1 MIDLPSLLQSDCP
14 QLTTNDIV
22 SILDQIRQRAV
33 SNQQHIVLPEGED
46 PRTLVA
52 ASLAVRQR
60 LAQITVLGSEEKVRD
75 AARQAGADLGGV
87 GLIDH
92 VRAGDFDKMV
102 SLLYESRRAR
112 GMTIDEARTALRDPL
127 YYGNLMV
134 RTGRADGSVAGATN
148 TTSHTVRAALH
159 CIGVRPGLKLV
170 SSFFLMTLRDQS
182 IGHNGAMIYA
192 DCGVVIEP
200 SAAELAEIAIASAD
214 SCRALLGAEPRVA
227 MLSFSTK
234 GSARHK
240 LIDKVVEA
248 TRTVRARAPEIDI
261 DGELQADAALVP
273 AIAQSKAPGSAVGGR
288 ANVLIFPDLQSGNIA
303 YKLTE
308 RLAGATAIGP
318 ILQGLDRPAN
328 DLSRGCKA
336 DDIVDAI
343 AITAVQA
350 QARKATR

>member
-1 MIDLPSLLQSDCP
+1 M
-14 QLTTNDIV
+14 
-22 SILDQIRQRAV
+22 SILDQIRQRAS
-33 SNQQHIVLPEGED
+33 SNPQHIVLPEGED
-46 PRTLVA
+46 PRTVIA
-52 ASLAVRQR
+52 ASAAARQR
-60 LAQITVLGSEEKVRD
+60 LARITVIGAEEKVRE

-87 GLIDH
+87 ELIDH
-92 VRAGDFDKMV
+92 TRASDLEKMV
-102 SLLYESRRAR
+102 SLLYEARRAK
-112 GMTIDEARTALRDPL
+112 GMTIDEARGALRDPL

-134 RTGRADGSVAGATN
+134 RGGRADGSVAGATN
-148 TTSHTVRAALH
+148 TTSHTVRVALH
-159 CIGVRPGLKLV
+159 CIGARPGFKLV
-170 SSFFLMTLRDQS
+170 SSFFLMALRDPN

-234 GSARHK
+234 GSASHR

-248 TRTVRARAPEIDI
+248 MRTVRARAPQIEI

-273 AIAQSKAPGSAVGGR
+273 AIGQSKAPGSSVAGH
-288 ANVLIFPDLQSGNIA
+288 ANVLIFPDLQAGNIA

-328 DLSRGCKA
+328 DLSRGCKPE
-336 DDIVDAI
+336 DIVDAI

-350 QARKATR
+350 QARKAGA

>member
-1 MIDLPSLLQSDCP
+1 M
-14 QLTTNDIV
+14 N
-22 SILDQIRQRAV
+22 ILDHIRQRAA

-46 PRTLVA
+46 PRTVIA
-52 ASLAVRQR
+52 AGLAVRQR
-60 LAQITVLGSEEKVRD
+60 LARITVLGSEEKVRD

-87 GLIDH
+87 NLIDH
-92 VRAGDFDKMV
+92 LHAGDFDKMV
-102 SLLYESRRAR
+102 SLLYEGRRAK

-134 RTGRADGSVAGATN
+134 RAGRADGSVAGATN

-159 CIGVRPGLKLV
+159 CIGVRPGFKLV
-170 SSFFLMTLRDQS
+170 SSFFLMALRDPS
-182 IGHNGAMIYA
+182 IGHNGATIYA

-214 SCRALLGAEPRVA
+214 SCRALLGVEPHVA

-248 TRTVRARAPEIDI
+248 TRTARARAAEIEI

-273 AIAQSKAPGSAVGGR
+273 AVAQSKAPGSPVGGR

-336 DDIVDAI
+336 EDIVDAI

-350 QARKATR
+350 QARKAAP